1 MRVNKFISESGL
13 CSRREAD
20 KFIERGLVTINGK
33 KVGLGAEVGPRDV
46 VKVNGRGLN
55 REEKQD
61 LVLAFNKPIGVVST
75 TDKVEKNNIVDY
87 ISYSERIF
95 PIGRLDKDSQGLILL
110 TNNGDLVNKILR
122 AGNKN
127 EKEYVVSVD
136 RPLFAEFAEKMSQGV
151 PILGVQTRR
160 CKVVVETPFVFRIT
174 LIQGLN
180 RQIRRMCEHFGYNVT
195 KLERTRIMHIGLQ
208 GLQVGEFRPLEEE
221 EMRLLNKYLEKSKS
235 EAPEKKVSSDPD
247 KPKSKPKP
255 KPRPKPRTGS
265 SSASPSSSK
274 PRFKAGSKS
283 HAKPGERTFRNGP
296 SKGSSSRGNSGKSS
310 RGGAKRTGR

>member
-33 KVGLGAEVGPRDV
+33 KIGLGAEVGPRDV

-61 LVLAFNKPIGVVST
+61 LVLAFNKPMGVVST
-75 TDKVEKNNIVDY
+75 TDKVEKNNIIDY

-127 EKEYVVSVD
+127 EKEYIVSVD
-136 RPLFAEFAEKMSQGV
+136 RPLFADFAEKMSQGV

-180 RQIRRMCEHFGYNVT
+180 RQIRRMCEHFGYTVT
-195 KLERTRIMHIGLQ
+195 KLERCRIMHIGIQ
-208 GLQVGEFRPLEEE
+208 GLQVGEFRPLEED

-235 EAPEKKVSSDPD
+235 EAPEKKASSESD
-247 KPKSKPKP
+247 KPKPKP
-255 KPRPKPRTGS
+255 KPRPKPRPS
-265 SSASPSSSK
+265 ASAASPSSSK

>member
-33 KVGLGAEVGPRDV
+33 KIGLGAEVGPRDV

-61 LVLAFNKPIGVVST
+61 LVLAFNKPMGVVST
-75 TDKVEKNNIVDY
+75 TDKVEKNNIIDY

-127 EKEYVVSVD
+127 EKEYIVSVD
-136 RPLFAEFAEKMSQGV
+136 RPLFADFAEKMSQGV

-180 RQIRRMCEHFGYNVT
+180 RQIRRMCEHFGYTVT
-195 KLERTRIMHIGLQ
+195 KLERCRIMHIGIQ
-208 GLQVGEFRPLEEE
+208 GLQVGEFRPLEED

-235 EAPEKKVSSDPD
+235 EAPEKKASSDPD
-247 KPKSKPKP
+247 KPKPKPKTKP
-255 KPRPKPRTGS
+255 KPRTS
-265 SSASPSSSK
+265 TSASSPSSSK

>member
-95 PIGRLDKDSQGLILL
+95 PIGRLDKDSSGLILL

-127 EKEYVVSVD
+127 EKEYIVSVD
-136 RPLFAEFAEKMSQGV
+136 RPLFADFAEKMSQGV

-180 RQIRRMCEHFGYNVT
+180 RQIRRMCEHFGYTVT
-195 KLERTRIMHIGLQ
+195 KLERCRIMHIGLQ
-208 GLQVGEFRPLEEE
+208 GLQVGEFRPLEED

-235 EAPEKKVSSDPD
+235 EAPEKKASSDGD
-247 KPKSKPKP
+247 KPKPKPKP
-255 KPRPKPRTGS
+255 KPRPKPRTGA
-265 SSASPSSSK
+265 SASSPSSSK

>member
-247 KPKSKPKP
+247 KPKPKP
-255 KPRPKPRTGS
+255 KPRPKPRTSS

-274 PRFKAGSKS
+274 PRFKSGSKS

>member
-33 KVGLGAEVGPRDV
+33 KIGLGAEVGPRDV

-61 LVLAFNKPIGVVST
+61 LVLAFNKPMGVVST
-75 TDKVEKNNIVDY
+75 TDKVEKNNIIDY

-127 EKEYVVSVD
+127 EKEYIVSVD
-136 RPLFAEFAEKMSQGV
+136 RPLFADFAEKMSQGV

-180 RQIRRMCEHFGYNVT
+180 RQIRRMCEHFGYTVT
-195 KLERTRIMHIGLQ
+195 KLERCRIMHIGIQ
-208 GLQVGEFRPLEEE
+208 GLQVGEFRPLEED

-235 EAPEKKVSSDPD
+235 EAPEKKTTSDPD
-247 KPKSKPKP
+247 KPKPKP
-255 KPRPKPRTGS
+255 KPRPKPRTS
-265 SSASPSSSK
+265 TSASSPSSSK

>member
-20 KFIERGLVTINGK
+20 RFIERGLVTINGK

-61 LVLAFNKPIGVVST
+61 LVLAFNKPMGVVST
-75 TDKVEKNNIVDY
+75 TDKVEKNNIIDY

-127 EKEYVVSVD
+127 EKEYIVSVD
-136 RPLFAEFAEKMSQGV
+136 RPLFADFAEKMSQGV

-160 CKVVVETPFVFRIT
+160 CKVVVETPYVFRIT

-195 KLERTRIMHIGLQ
+195 KLERCRIMHIGLQ
-208 GLQVGEFRPLEEE
+208 GLQLGEFRPLEED

-235 EAPEKKVSSDPD
+235 EAPEKKATSTDD
-247 KPKSKPKP
+247 KPKPKP
-255 KPRPKPRTGS
+255 KPRPKPRSGS
-265 SSASPSSSK
+265 SASSPSSSK

>member
-20 KFIERGLVTINGK
+20 KYIERGLVTINGK

-75 TDKVEKNNIVDY
+75 TDKIEKNNIVDY

-127 EKEYVVSVD
+127 EKEYVVTVD

-208 GLQVGEFRPLEEE
+208 GLQIGEFRPLEEE
-221 EMRLLNKYLEKSKS
+221 EMRLLNKYLEKSRS
-235 EAPEKKVSSDPD
+235 EAPEKKVTSATD
-247 KPKSKPKP
+247 KPKPKP
-255 KPRPKPRTGS
+255 KPRPKPRS
-265 SSASPSSSK
+265 SSTSGSPSSSK
-274 PRFKAGSKS
+274 PRFKSGSKS

>member
-20 KFIERGLVTINGK
+20 KFIERGVVTINGK
-33 KVGLGAEVGPRDV
+33 KVGLGAEVRPGDR
-46 VKVNGRGLN
+46 VKVNGRDLD
-55 REEKQD
+55 RMEEKQA

-75 TDKVEKNNIVDY
+75 TDKMEKNNIVDY
-87 ISYSERIF
+87 INYSERIF

-110 TNNGDLVNKILR
+110 TNQGDLVNKVLR

-127 EKEYVVSVD
+127 EKEYVVTVD
-136 RPLFAEFAEKMSQGV
+136 RPLFPDFAEKMSQGV

-160 CKVVVETPFVFRIT
+160 CKVIVETPFVFRIV

-208 GLQVGEFRPLEEE
+208 GLPLGEFRSLEEN
-221 EMRLLNKYLEKSKS
+221 EMTLLNKYLEKSKS
-235 EAPEKKVSSDPD
+235 EAPEKKASAGPE
-247 KPKSKPKP
+247 KPKQ
-255 KPRPKPRTGS
+255 KPRSKPRTASSPS
-265 SSASPSSSK
+265 SSSSSK

>member
-127 EKEYVVSVD
+127 EKEYIVNVD
-136 RPLFAEFAEKMSQGV
+136 RPLFADFAEKMSQGV

-180 RQIRRMCEHFGYNVT
+180 RQIRRMCEHFGYTVT
-195 KLERTRIMHIGLQ
+195 KLERCRIMHIGLQ

-221 EMRLLNKYLEKSKS
+221 ELRLLNKYLEKSKS
-235 EAPEKKVSSDPD
+235 EAPEKKSTSTED
-247 KPKSKPKP
+247 KPKP
-255 KPRPKPRTGS
+255 KPRSKPRTSAS
-265 SSASPSSSK
+265 SSSPSSSK
-274 PRFKAGSKS
+274 PRFKSGSKS

>member
-33 KVGLGAEVGPRDV
+33 KIGLGAEVGPRDV

-61 LVLAFNKPIGVVST
+61 LVLAFNKPMGVVST
-75 TDKVEKNNIVDY
+75 TDKVEKNNIIDY

-127 EKEYVVSVD
+127 EKEYIVSVD
-136 RPLFAEFAEKMSQGV
+136 RPLFADFAEKMSQGV

-180 RQIRRMCEHFGYNVT
+180 RQIRRMCEHFGYTVT
-195 KLERTRIMHIGLQ
+195 KLERCRIMHIGIQ
-208 GLQVGEFRPLEEE
+208 GLQVGEFRPLEED

-235 EAPEKKVSSDPD
+235 EAPEKKASSESD
-247 KPKSKPKP
+247 KPKPKP
-255 KPRPKPRTGS
+255 KPRPKPRTSTS
-265 SSASPSSSK
+265 SSSPSSSK

>member
-33 KVGLGAEVGPRDV
+33 KIGLGAEVGPRDV

-55 REEKQD
+55 REDKQD
-61 LVLAFNKPIGVVST
+61 LVLAFNKPMGVVST
-75 TDKVEKNNIVDY
+75 TDKIEKNNIIDY

-127 EKEYVVSVD
+127 EKEYIVSVD
-136 RPLFAEFAEKMSQGV
+136 RPLFADFAEKMSQGV

-180 RQIRRMCEHFGYNVT
+180 RQIRRMCEHFGYTVT
-195 KLERTRIMHIGLQ
+195 KLERCRIMHIGIQ
-208 GLQVGEFRPLEEE
+208 GLQVGEFRPLEED

-235 EAPEKKVSSDPD
+235 EAPEKKASSDPD
-247 KPKSKPKP
+247 KPKPKS
-255 KPRPKPRTGS
+255 RPKPRAST
-265 SSASPSSSK
+265 SASSPSSSK

>member
-33 KVGLGAEVGPRDV
+33 KIGLGAEVGPRDV

-61 LVLAFNKPIGVVST
+61 LVLAFNKPMGVVST
-75 TDKVEKNNIVDY
+75 TDKVEKNNIIDY

-127 EKEYVVSVD
+127 EKEYIVSVD
-136 RPLFAEFAEKMSQGV
+136 RPLFADFAEKMSQGV

-180 RQIRRMCEHFGYNVT
+180 RQIRRMCEHFGYTVT
-195 KLERTRIMHIGLQ
+195 KLERCRIMHIGIQ
-208 GLQVGEFRPLEEE
+208 GLQVGEFRPLEED

-235 EAPEKKVSSDPD
+235 EAPEKKASGDPD
-247 KPKSKPKP
+247 KPKPKS
-255 KPRPKPRTGS
+255 KPRPKPRTS
-265 SSASPSSSK
+265 TSASSPSSSK

>member
-33 KVGLGAEVGPRDV
+33 KIGLGAEVGPRDV

-61 LVLAFNKPIGVVST
+61 LVLAFNKPMGVVST
-75 TDKVEKNNIVDY
+75 TDKVEKNNIIDY

-127 EKEYVVSVD
+127 EKEYIVSVD
-136 RPLFAEFAEKMSQGV
+136 RPLFADFAEKMSQGV

-180 RQIRRMCEHFGYNVT
+180 RQIRRMCEHFGYTVT
-195 KLERTRIMHIGLQ
+195 KLERCRIMHIGIQ
-208 GLQVGEFRPLEEE
+208 GLQVGEFRPLEED

-235 EAPEKKVSSDPD
+235 EAPEKKTSSDPD
-247 KPKSKPKP
+247 KPKPKP
-255 KPRPKPRTGS
+255 KPRPKPRTS
-265 SSASPSSSK
+265 TSASSPSSSK

>member
-33 KVGLGAEVGPRDV
+33 KIGLGAEVGPRDV

-61 LVLAFNKPIGVVST
+61 LVLAFNKPMGVVST
-75 TDKVEKNNIVDY
+75 TDKVEKNNIIDY

-127 EKEYVVSVD
+127 EKEYIVSVD
-136 RPLFAEFAEKMSQGV
+136 RPLFADFAEKMSQGV

-180 RQIRRMCEHFGYNVT
+180 RQIRRMCEHFGYTVT
-195 KLERTRIMHIGLQ
+195 KLERCRIMHIGIQ
-208 GLQVGEFRPLEEE
+208 GLQVGEFRPLEED

-235 EAPEKKVSSDPD
+235 EAPEKKASSESD
-247 KPKSKPKP
+247 KPKP
-255 KPRPKPRTGS
+255 KPRPKPRISAS
-265 SSASPSSSK
+265 SSSPSSSK

>member
-13 CSRREAD
+13 CSRREAY

-33 KVGLGAEVGPRDV
+33 KIGLGAEVGPRDV

-61 LVLAFNKPIGVVST
+61 LVLAFNKPMGVVST
-75 TDKVEKNNIVDY
+75 TDKVEKNNIIDY

-127 EKEYVVSVD
+127 EKEYIVSVD
-136 RPLFAEFAEKMSQGV
+136 RPLFADFAEKMSQGV

-180 RQIRRMCEHFGYNVT
+180 RQIRRMCEHFGYTVT
-195 KLERTRIMHIGLQ
+195 KLERCRIMHIGIQ
-208 GLQVGEFRPLEEE
+208 GLQVGEFRPLEED

-235 EAPEKKVSSDPD
+235 EAPEKKTSSDPD
-247 KPKSKPKP
+247 KPKPKP
-255 KPRPKPRTGS
+255 KPRPKPRTS
-265 SSASPSSSK
+265 TSASSPSSSK

>member
-235 EAPEKKVSSDPD
+235 EAPEKKASSDTD
-247 KPKSKPKP
+247 KPKPKPKP

>member
-1 MRVNKFISESGL
+1 MRINKFISESGL

-127 EKEYVVSVD
+127 EKEYLVSVD

-221 EMRLLNKYLEKSKS
+221 ELRLLNKYLEKSKS
-235 EAPEKKVSSDPD
+235 EAPEKKAAADPD
-247 KPKSKPKP
+247 KPKPKP
-255 KPRPKPRTGS
+255 KPRPKPRASS

>member
-20 KFIERGLVTINGK
+20 KFIERGVVTINGK
-33 KVGLGAEVGPRDV
+33 KVGLGAEVRPGDR
-46 VKVNGRGLN
+46 VKVNGRDLD
-55 REEKQD
+55 RMEEKQA

-75 TDKVEKNNIVDY
+75 TDKMEKNNIVDY
-87 ISYSERIF
+87 INYSERIF

-110 TNNGDLVNKILR
+110 TNQGDLVNKVLR

-127 EKEYVVSVD
+127 EKEYVVTVD
-136 RPLFAEFAEKMSQGV
+136 RPLFPDFAEKMSQGV

-160 CKVVVETPFVFRIT
+160 CKVIVETPFVFRIV

-208 GLQVGEFRPLEEE
+208 GLPLGEFRSLEED
-221 EMRLLNKYLEKSKS
+221 EMTLLNKYLEKSKS
-235 EAPEKKVSSDPD
+235 EAPEKKASAGSE
-247 KPKSKPKP
+247 KPKQ
-255 KPRPKPRTGS
+255 KPRSKPRTASSPS
-265 SSASPSSSK
+265 SSTSSK

>member
-33 KVGLGAEVGPRDV
+33 KIGLGAEVGPRDV

-61 LVLAFNKPIGVVST
+61 LVLAFNKPMGVVST
-75 TDKVEKNNIVDY
+75 TDKVEKNNIIDY

-127 EKEYVVSVD
+127 EKEYIVSVD
-136 RPLFAEFAEKMSQGV
+136 RPLFADFAEKMSQGV

-180 RQIRRMCEHFGYNVT
+180 RQIRRMCEHFGYTVT
-195 KLERTRIMHIGLQ
+195 KLERCRIMHIGIQ
-208 GLQVGEFRPLEEE
+208 GLQVGEFRPLEED

-235 EAPEKKVSSDPD
+235 EAPEKKASSDSD
-247 KPKSKPKP
+247 KPKLKA
-255 KPRPKPRTGS
+255 KPRPKPRTS
-265 SSASPSSSK
+265 TAASSPSSSK

>member
-1 MRVNKFISESGL
+1 MRINKFISESGL

-127 EKEYVVSVD
+127 EKEYLVSVD

-221 EMRLLNKYLEKSKS
+221 ELRLLNKYLEKSKS

-247 KPKSKPKP
+247 KPKPKPKP
-255 KPRPKPRTGS
+255 KPRTS
-265 SSASPSSSK
+265 TSASSPSSSK

>member
-33 KVGLGAEVGPRDV
+33 KIGLGAEVGPRDV

-61 LVLAFNKPIGVVST
+61 LVLAFNKPMGVVST
-75 TDKVEKNNIVDY
+75 TDKVEKNNIIDY

-127 EKEYVVSVD
+127 EKEYIVSVD
-136 RPLFAEFAEKMSQGV
+136 RPLFADFAEKMSQGV

-180 RQIRRMCEHFGYNVT
+180 RQIRRMCEHFGYTVT
-195 KLERTRIMHIGLQ
+195 KLERCRIMHIGIQ
-208 GLQVGEFRPLEEE
+208 GLQVG
-221 EMRLLNKYLEKSKS
+221 
-235 EAPEKKVSSDPD
+235 
-247 KPKSKPKP
+247 
-255 KPRPKPRTGS
+255 
-265 SSASPSSSK
+265 
-274 PRFKAGSKS
+274 
-283 HAKPGERTFRNGP
+283 
-296 SKGSSSRGNSGKSS
+296 
-310 RGGAKRTGR
+310 

>member
-33 KVGLGAEVGPRDV
+33 KIGLGAEVGPRDV

-61 LVLAFNKPIGVVST
+61 LVLAFNKPMGVVST
-75 TDKVEKNNIVDY
+75 TDKVEKNNIIDY

-127 EKEYVVSVD
+127 EKEYIVSVD
-136 RPLFAEFAEKMSQGV
+136 RPLFADFAEKMSQGV

-180 RQIRRMCEHFGYNVT
+180 RQIRRMCEHFGYTVT
-195 KLERTRIMHIGLQ
+195 KLERCRIMHIGIQ
-208 GLQVGEFRPLEEE
+208 GLQVGEFRPLEED

-235 EAPEKKVSSDPD
+235 EAPEKKASSESD
-247 KPKSKPKP
+247 KPKPKP
-255 KPRPKPRTGS
+255 KPRPKPRTS
-265 SSASPSSSK
+265 TSASSPSSSK

>member
-221 EMRLLNKYLEKSKS
+221 EMRLLNKYLAKSKS
-235 EAPEKKVSSDPD
+235 EAPEKKASSDPD
-247 KPKSKPKP
+247 KPKPKPKP
-255 KPRPKPRTGS
+255 KPRPKPRTSS

-283 HAKPGERTFRNGP
+283 HGKPGERTFRNGP
-296 SKGSSSRGNSGKSS
+296 SKGSSSRGNSGRSS

>member
-87 ISYSERIF
+87 VSYSERIF

-235 EAPEKKVSSDPD
+235 EAPEKKASDPD
-247 KPKSKPKP
+247 KPKPKP

>member
-20 KFIERGLVTINGK
+20 KYIERGLVTINGK

-75 TDKVEKNNIVDY
+75 TDKIEKNNIVDY

-208 GLQVGEFRPLEEE
+208 GLQIGEFRPLEEE

-235 EAPEKKVSSDPD
+235 EAPEKKVTSATD
-247 KPKSKPKP
+247 KPKPKP
-255 KPRPKPRTGS
+255 KPRPKPRS
-265 SSASPSSSK
+265 SSTSGSPSSSK
-274 PRFKAGSKS
+274 PRFKSGSKS

>member
-221 EMRLLNKYLEKSKS
+221 ELRLLNKYLEKSKS

-247 KPKSKPKP
+247 KPKPKPKP
-255 KPRPKPRTGS
+255 KPRPKPRTS
-265 SSASPSSSK
+265 TSSASPSSSK

>member
-33 KVGLGAEVGPRDV
+33 KIGLGAEVGPRDV

-61 LVLAFNKPIGVVST
+61 LVLAFNKPMGVVST
-75 TDKVEKNNIVDY
+75 TDKVEKNNIIDY

-127 EKEYVVSVD
+127 EKEYIVSVD
-136 RPLFAEFAEKMSQGV
+136 RPLFADFAEKMSQGV

-180 RQIRRMCEHFGYNVT
+180 RQIRRMCEHFGYTVT
-195 KLERTRIMHIGLQ
+195 KLERCRIMHIGIQ
-208 GLQVGEFRPLEEE
+208 GLQVGEFRPLEED

-235 EAPEKKVSSDPD
+235 EAPEKKAPSDSD
-247 KPKSKPKP
+247 KPKPKP
-255 KPRPKPRTGS
+255 KPRPKPRAST
-265 SSASPSSSK
+265 SASSPSSSK

>member
-247 KPKSKPKP
+247 KPKPKP
-255 KPRPKPRTGS
+255 KPRPKPRTS
-265 SSASPSSSK
+265 SSSTSPSSSK

>member
-20 KFIERGLVTINGK
+20 KFIERGVVTINGK
-33 KVGLGAEVGPRDV
+33 KVGLGAEVRPGDR
-46 VKVNGRGLN
+46 VKVNGRDLD
-55 REEKQD
+55 RMEEKKA

-75 TDKVEKNNIVDY
+75 TDKMEKNNIVDY
-87 ISYSERIF
+87 INYSERIF

-110 TNNGDLVNKILR
+110 TNQGDLVNKVLR

-127 EKEYVVSVD
+127 EKEYVVTVD
-136 RPLFAEFAEKMSQGV
+136 RPLFPDFAEKMSQGV

-160 CKVVVETPFVFRIT
+160 CKVIVETPFVFRIV

-208 GLQVGEFRPLEEE
+208 GLPLGEFRSLEED
-221 EMRLLNKYLEKSKS
+221 EMTLLNKYLEKSKS
-235 EAPEKKVSSDPD
+235 EAPEKKVSAGPE
-247 KPKSKPKP
+247 KPKQ
-255 KPRPKPRTGS
+255 KPRSKPRTASSPS
-265 SSASPSSSK
+265 SSSSSK

>member
-33 KVGLGAEVGPRDV
+33 KIGLGAEVGPRDV

-61 LVLAFNKPIGVVST
+61 LVLAFNKPMGVVST
-75 TDKVEKNNIVDY
+75 TDKVEKNNIIDY

-127 EKEYVVSVD
+127 EKEYIVSVD
-136 RPLFAEFAEKMSQGV
+136 RPLFADFAEKMSQGV

-180 RQIRRMCEHFGYNVT
+180 RQIRRMCEHFGYTVT
-195 KLERTRIMHIGLQ
+195 KLERCRIMHIGIQ
-208 GLQVGEFRPLEEE
+208 GLQVGEFRPLEED

-235 EAPEKKVSSDPD
+235 EAPEKKASSDSD
-247 KPKSKPKP
+247 KPKPKA
-255 KPRPKPRTGS
+255 KPRPKPRTS
-265 SSASPSSSK
+265 TAASSPSSSK

>member
-33 KVGLGAEVGPRDV
+33 KIGLGAEVGPRDV

-61 LVLAFNKPIGVVST
+61 LVLAFNKPMGVVST
-75 TDKVEKNNIVDY
+75 TDKVEKNNIIDY

-127 EKEYVVSVD
+127 EKEYIVSVD
-136 RPLFAEFAEKMSQGV
+136 RPLFADFAEKMSQGV

-180 RQIRRMCEHFGYNVT
+180 RQIRRMCEHFGYTVT
-195 KLERTRIMHIGLQ
+195 KLERCRIMHIGIQ
-208 GLQVGEFRPLEEE
+208 GLQVGEFRPLEED

-235 EAPEKKVSSDPD
+235 EAPEKKASSDPD
-247 KPKSKPKP
+247 KPKPKPKP
-255 KPRPKPRTGS
+255 KPRPKPRAST
-265 SSASPSSSK
+265 SASSPSSSK

>member
-33 KVGLGAEVGPRDV
+33 KIGLGAEVGPRDV

-61 LVLAFNKPIGVVST
+61 LVLAFNKPMGVVST
-75 TDKVEKNNIVDY
+75 TDKVEKNNIIDY

-127 EKEYVVSVD
+127 EKEYIVSVD
-136 RPLFAEFAEKMSQGV
+136 RPLFADFAEKMSQGV

-180 RQIRRMCEHFGYNVT
+180 RQIRRMCEHFGYTVT
-195 KLERTRIMHIGLQ
+195 KLERCRIMHIGIQ
-208 GLQVGEFRPLEEE
+208 GLQVGEFRPLEED

-235 EAPEKKVSSDPD
+235 EAPEKKASSESD
-247 KPKSKPKP
+247 KP
-255 KPRPKPRTGS
+255 KPRTSTS
-265 SSASPSSSK
+265 SSSPSSSK

>member
-20 KFIERGLVTINGK
+20 RFIERGLVTINGK

-75 TDKVEKNNIVDY
+75 TDKVEKNNIIDY

-127 EKEYVVSVD
+127 EKEYIVSVD
-136 RPLFAEFAEKMSQGV
+136 RPLFADFAEKMSQGV

-180 RQIRRMCEHFGYNVT
+180 RQIRRMCEHFGYTVT
-195 KLERTRIMHIGLQ
+195 KLERCRIMHIGLQ

-235 EAPEKKVSSDPD
+235 EAPEKKAPIDGD
-247 KPKSKPKP
+247 KQKPKP

-265 SSASPSSSK
+265 SSSSTTSSK

>member
-127 EKEYVVSVD
+127 EKEYIVNVD
-136 RPLFAEFAEKMSQGV
+136 RLLFPDFAEKMSQGV

-180 RQIRRMCEHFGYNVT
+180 RQIRRMCEHFGYTVT
-195 KLERTRIMHIGLQ
+195 KLERCRIMHIGLQ
-208 GLQVGEFRPLEEE
+208 GLQQGEFRPLEED

-235 EAPEKKVSSDPD
+235 EAPEKKVAASTD
-247 KPKSKPKP
+247 KPKPKP
-255 KPRPKPRTGS
+255 KPRPKPRTGTS
-265 SSASPSSSK
+265 SSSPSSSK

>member
-33 KVGLGAEVGPRDV
+33 KIGLGAEVGPRDV

-61 LVLAFNKPIGVVST
+61 LVLAFNKPMGVVST
-75 TDKVEKNNIVDY
+75 TDKVEKNNIIDY

-127 EKEYVVSVD
+127 EKEYIVSVD
-136 RPLFAEFAEKMSQGV
+136 RPLFADFAEKMSQGV

-180 RQIRRMCEHFGYNVT
+180 RQIRRMCEHFGYTVT
-195 KLERTRIMHIGLQ
+195 KLERCRIMHIGIQ
-208 GLQVGEFRPLEEE
+208 GLQVGEFRPLEED

-235 EAPEKKVSSDPD
+235 EAPEKKAPSDSD
-247 KPKSKPKP
+247 KPKPKPKP
-255 KPRPKPRTGS
+255 KPRPKPRAST
-265 SSASPSSSK
+265 SASSPSSSK

>member
-33 KVGLGAEVGPRDV
+33 KIGLGAEVGPRDV

-61 LVLAFNKPIGVVST
+61 LVLAFNKPMGVVST
-75 TDKVEKNNIVDY
+75 TDKVEKNNIIDY

-127 EKEYVVSVD
+127 EKEYIVSVD
-136 RPLFAEFAEKMSQGV
+136 RPLFADFAEKMSQGV

-180 RQIRRMCEHFGYNVT
+180 RQIRRMCEHFGYTVT
-195 KLERTRIMHIGLQ
+195 KLERCRIMHIGIQ
-208 GLQVGEFRPLEEE
+208 GLQVGEFRPLEED

-235 EAPEKKVSSDPD
+235 EAPEKKTSSDPD
-247 KPKSKPKP
+247 KPKPKP
-255 KPRPKPRTGS
+255 KPRTKPRTS
-265 SSASPSSSK
+265 TSASSPSSSK

>member
-20 KFIERGLVTINGK
+20 KFIERGVVTINGK
-33 KVGLGAEVGPRDV
+33 KVGLGAEVRPGDR
-46 VKVNGRGLN
+46 VKVNGRDLD
-55 REEKQD
+55 RMEEKQA

-75 TDKVEKNNIVDY
+75 TDKMEKNNIVDY
-87 ISYSERIF
+87 INYSERIF

-110 TNNGDLVNKILR
+110 TNQGDLVNKVLR

-127 EKEYVVSVD
+127 EKEYVVTVD
-136 RPLFAEFAEKMSQGV
+136 RPLFPDFAEKMSQGV

-160 CKVVVETPFVFRIT
+160 CKVIVETPFVFRIV

-208 GLQVGEFRPLEEE
+208 GLPLGEFRSLEED
-221 EMRLLNKYLEKSKS
+221 EMTLLNKYLEKSKS
-235 EAPEKKVSSDPD
+235 EAPEKKASAGPE
-247 KPKSKPKP
+247 KPKQKPRSKPRKASSP
-255 KPRPKPRTGS
+255 S
-265 SSASPSSSK
+265 SSSSSK

-283 HAKPGERTFRNGP
+283 HAKPGERPFRNGP
-296 SKGSSSRGNSGKSS
+296 SNGSSSRGNSGKSS
-310 RGGAKRTGR
+310 RGGAKRSGR